1 MDYLILGIVLVTLFF
16 SLRTNYKISN
26 VEEKQRKRNQQ
37 CKEDLDKTIVKLNT
51 KVDSMEK
58 RLIFLQKMIS
68 DYKESHESVSSKNI
82 NLLKKQLLAL
92 KSDTDLIKSIYLK
105 TDIKKQ
111 QNSNHSSNESIQ
123 TELQQKE
130 VVEQQ
135 PVVEVK
141 STQQDFHEKIKEKL
155 QNMSGDEIWLLKQ
168 ILSQEPL
175 SWQTISQLQEEVS
188 MPQFQIPK
196 LSRKFIID
204 GLPVLMIKNAGD
216 KMLVKWG
223 DGLTADKIKAIQNE
237 IRGDW

>member
-1 MDYLILGIVLVTLFF
+1 MDYLFLGIVLVTLFF

-37 CKEDLDKTIVKLNT
+37 NKEDLDKTIVKLNT
-51 KVDSMEK
+51 KIDSMEK
-58 RLIFLQKMIS
+58 RIIFLQKMIS
-68 DYKESHESVSSKNI
+68 DYKESHELISSKNI
-82 NLLKKQLLAL
+82 SLLKKHLLAL

-105 TDIKKQ
+105 ADIKKQ

-123 TELQQKE
+123 SELQQKE
-130 VVEQQ
+130 IVEQQ
-135 PVVEVK
+135 QVVEVK
-141 STQQDFHEKIKEKL
+141 STQQDFQEKIKEKL

-168 ILSQEPL
+168 LLAQEPL

-223 DGLTADKIKAIQNE
+223 DGLTADKIKVIQNE